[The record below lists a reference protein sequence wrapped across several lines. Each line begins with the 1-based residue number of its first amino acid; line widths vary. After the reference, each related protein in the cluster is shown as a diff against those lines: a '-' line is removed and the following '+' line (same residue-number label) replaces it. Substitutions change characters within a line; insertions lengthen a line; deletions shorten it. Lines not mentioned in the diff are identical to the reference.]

1 MTVRRWLRGNG
12 YSDIADT
19 IDDIRAELKAK
30 GSKERRN
37 WADVLCAYFGPSGSP
52 ISVEVDHLF
61 RSKWITDFG
70 GSGSLS
76 AEVDHPVSGVS
87 AHR

>member
-1 MTVRRWLRGNG
+1 MFDRAGVPKHLRPLVGGKVNV
-12 YSDIADT
+12 DL
-19 IDDIRAELKAK
+19 ID
-30 GSKERRN
+30 GN
-37 WADVLCAYFGPSGSP
+37 WADIAYFGRCGSP
-52 ISVEVDHLF
+52 ISAEVDHLF

-76 AEVDHPVSGVS
+76 AELDHPVSGIVS